1 MRHLLVSLALLAL
14 PAASASAADL
24 GGSRASMREQNEI
37 ARENDFTFLRTAAQV
52 REFVEKERLVEVVPN
67 ADLVVSKVSFPYTR
81 PIIRTFIE
89 RLAAQYRL
97 ATGEQLVVTS
107 LTRPTSMQPR
117 NASPLSVHPAGM
129 AVDFRVPQNAEGR
142 RWLEETLLAL
152 ESKDLLDVTRER
164 NPPHYHVAVYPD
176 KYESYVAKLLPGEMA
191 AAAAAAAASAL
202 TSAGNTAG
210 EAALAMA
217 NVHVSD
223 ASVPLALL
231 LGGGLALLVLASTAM
246 FTTKRARR
254 SAENAPPA

>member
-1 MRHLLVSLALLAL
+1 
-14 PAASASAADL
+14 
-24 GGSRASMREQNEI
+24 MREQNEI

-129 AVDFRVPQNAEGR
+129 AVDFRVPQNVEGR
-142 RWLEETLLAL
+142 RWLEETLLSL
-152 ESKDLLDVTRER
+152 ERNGLLDVTRER
-164 NPPHYHVAVYPD
+164 RPPHYHVAVYPD

-210 EAALAMA
+210 EAALALA
-217 NVHVSD
+217 NVQVSE
-223 ASVPLALL
+223 ASVPFALL
-231 LGGGLALLVLASTAM
+231 LGAGIALLVTASAGV
-246 FTTKRARR
+246 F
-254 SAENAPPA
+254 SAIRFRNSSASASNP